1 MSLVIIRNASILRW
15 LGASLALLICPPA
28 TAQTTIEPPIVSPG
42 ARSLGLGGAF
52 VSVADDATAAW
63 ANPSGL
69 MQLVRPEISFEG
81 RAWSEDR
88 EGVASNQSSL
98 GFLSFVLPRRDWS
111 IAIYM
116 QTLSSFEFPTQW
128 TNNGGEVDPLS
139 GLVVGNFGVSAA
151 LSLSDTVSIG
161 LGLTAFAGVF
171 SEGSIN
177 PDGTNP
183 FWDGDAQTDAGA
195 TAGVLWSLTDSWAL
209 GASYRSGANL
219 DFRGGGRAS
228 IPDILAGG
236 ASWKSMGGN
245 ATIAAEME
253 YLSGLE
259 NRTRLH
265 LGGEWVFLKAKP
277 LIGLRAGVWYDP
289 KGILVSTNPDG
300 EFIDAGSVVHYS
312 GGIGFAW
319 RKFQLDLGA
328 DFSERTTIGSLS
340 MIFTF

>member
-1 MSLVIIRNASILRW
+1 MKMRRVAFPRLMGVVLTVAFCSTTV
-15 LGASLALLICPPA
+15 
-28 TAQTTIEPPIVSPG
+28 AQTTVEPPIVAPG

-52 VSVADDATAAW
+52 VAVADDATAAW

-69 MQLVRPEISFEG
+69 MQLVRPEITLEG
-81 RAWSEDR
+81 RSWSEDR

-98 GFLSFVLPRRDWS
+98 GFLSFVLPRQKWS
-111 IAIYM
+111 IAFYV
-116 QTLSSFEFPTQW
+116 QTLSSLEFPTQW

-139 GLVVGNFGVSAA
+139 GLIVGNFGVSAA
-151 LSLSDTVSIG
+151 LRLSDAVSIG

-171 SEGSIN
+171 TEGDFN
-177 PDGTNP
+177 PDSVEP
-183 FWDGDAQTDAGA
+183 FLDDDAQSDAGA
-195 TAGVLWSLTDSWAL
+195 TAGVLWNLTDAWAL
-209 GASYRSGANL
+209 GASYRSGA
-219 DFRGGGRAS
+219 DFTFERGGRAT

-236 ASWKSMGGN
+236 ARWKSTGGS
-245 ATIAAEME
+245 ATIAAEVE

-289 KGILVSTNPDG
+289 KGTLATTGPDDDFF
-300 EFIDAGSVVHYS
+300 EAGSVVHYS

-319 RKFQLDLGA
+319 KKFQLDLGA
-328 DFSERTTIGSLS
+328 DFSERTTIGSIS

>member
-1 MSLVIIRNASILRW
+1 MSPVIMRHVSVFSR
-15 LGASLALLICPPA
+15 LGAILALLICPLA
-28 TAQTTIEPPIVSPG
+28 AAQTTIEPPIVSPG

-52 VSVADDATAAW
+52 VAVADDATAAW

-69 MQLVRPEISFEG
+69 TQLVRPEISLEG
-81 RAWSEDR
+81 RTWSEDR

-98 GFLSFVLPRRDWS
+98 GFLSFVLPRQKWS

-116 QTLSSFEFPTQW
+116 QTLSSLEFPTQW
-128 TNNGGEVDPLS
+128 TNNNGEVDPVS

-151 LSLSDTVSIG
+151 LALSDTVSIG
-161 LGLTAFAGVF
+161 FGLTAFAGVF
-171 SEGSIN
+171 SEESFN
-177 PDGTNP
+177 PDATNP

-195 TAGVLWSLTDSWAL
+195 TAGVLWNLTDSWAM
-209 GASYRSGANL
+209 GASYRSGADL
-219 DFRGGGRAS
+219 EFHGGGRAT

-236 ASWKSMGGN
+236 ARWKSAGGN
-245 ATIAAEME
+245 ATIAAEVE

-277 LIGLRAGVWYDP
+277 LIGLRAGLWHDP
-289 KGILVSTNPDG
+289 RGGLVSTGPDG
-300 EFIDAGSVVHYS
+300 ELIEAGSVVHYS

-319 RKFQLDLGA
+319 KKFQLDLGA